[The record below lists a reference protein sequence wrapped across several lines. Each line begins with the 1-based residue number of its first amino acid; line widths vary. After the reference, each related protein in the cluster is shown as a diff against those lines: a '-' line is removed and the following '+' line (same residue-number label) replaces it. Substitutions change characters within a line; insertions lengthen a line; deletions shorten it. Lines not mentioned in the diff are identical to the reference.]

1 MKFKETNL
9 EGSFILETEKLED
22 ERGFF
27 TRMFDAKLFDEL
39 GLNSKTVQC
48 NVSHTKFKGTVRG
61 FHYQL
66 HPFEETKLIRCTRGS
81 IFDIIIDLRPNSPTF
96 KKWNGFELNSKN
108 YRQLYVP
115 KGFAHGFQSLE
126 DDSEVFYQAIKT
138 GYRLIDTASIYKN
151 ETFVGEAIK
160 RAIDEGIVG
169 YRDDSIETVKRNEK

>member
-126 DDSEVFYQAIKT
+126 DDSEIFYLVSEYHNSISETGIRWNDPVFKINWPLKPT
-138 GYRLIDTASIYKN
+138 KISK
-151 ETFVGEAIK
+151 K
-160 RAIDEGIVG
+160 DE
-169 YRDDSIETVKRNEK
+169 SWPNFTSS